1 LIRDKEYQDDSHE
14 TVSRSR
20 FMKPSQLSDACQCS
34 KACQCIKEVLNH
46 GNMEFV
52 EAIRREQQLLET
64 TNSENDSE
72 KSRLP
77 ETGYIKQLGRLGETL
92 QQSPKTVVLACSDAR
107 VPVLDLF
114 QRRANEVFEIQLEGN
129 VASTE
134 CLGSISYA
142 VEHLPKIEGIVVLGH
157 TGCGAITAAVDQY
170 LSPQLEATTV
180 EGSIMSLIRTI
191 IPSVDIAASVLAM
204 NSPSTQGTVL
214 RDALDRRKLI
224 GTATFVNA
232 AAMAWKVQAF
242 VRGLRRNIPVWYGVY
257 DLASCRI
264 LHADLDRRDGSLLFG
279 LGDAPHVTELN
290 EVAQILVMY
299 LQKMNHFD
307 AAKFSTNGHN
317 LQTTAA
323 WEKLSMGDTA
333 SAT

>member
-1 LIRDKEYQDDSHE
+1 
-14 TVSRSR
+14 
-20 FMKPSQLSDACQCS
+20 MKTSQRTS
-34 KACQCIKEVLNH
+34 ACQCIKEVLNH

-52 EAIRREQQLLET
+52 EAIRREQQILET
-64 TNSENDSE
+64 PKN
-72 KSRLP
+72 KSDKNRLP
-77 ETGYIKQLGRLGETL
+77 DTSFIKQLGRLGETL
-92 QQSPKTVVLACSDAR
+92 QQAPKTVVLACSDAR

-114 QRRANEVFEIQLEGN
+114 QQRANEVFEIRLEGN

-142 VEHLPKIEGIVVLGH
+142 VEHLPTIEGIVVLGH
-157 TGCGAITAAVDQY
+157 TGCGAITAAVDHY
-170 LSPQLEATTV
+170 LSPKPEATTV
-180 EGSIMSLIRTI
+180 EGSIMSLIKTI

-204 NSPSTQGTVL
+204 NSQSEQDAVL
-214 RDALDRRKLI
+214 REALDRRKLI
-224 GTATFVNA
+224 GTAIFVNA

-242 VRGLRRNIPVWYGVY
+242 IRGLRRNVPVWYGVY

-290 EVAQILVMY
+290 EVAQILVKY
-299 LQKMNHFD
+299 LQKMNNFD

-317 LQTTAA
+317 RQTQAA
-323 WEKLSMGDTA
+323 WEMLSTGGA
-333 SAT
+333 PSAT